1 MKSVVA
7 ANLTPIVVEPILVGD
22 ELQTDIQGIKDVV
35 DKFKDEV
42 LCIISTTSCFAP
54 RAIDR
59 VEDIGKICKDNNFY
73 HVVNNAYG
81 L

>member
-1 MKSVVA
+1 MI
-7 ANLTPIVVEPILVGD
+7 PIVIEPLVVDD
-22 ELQTDIQGIKDVV
+22 ELRTDLDAIEAALKEHES
-35 DKFKDEV
+35 KV

-54 RAIDR
+54 RAIDS
-59 VEDIGKICKDNNFY
+59 VTDIGLLAKKHKVA